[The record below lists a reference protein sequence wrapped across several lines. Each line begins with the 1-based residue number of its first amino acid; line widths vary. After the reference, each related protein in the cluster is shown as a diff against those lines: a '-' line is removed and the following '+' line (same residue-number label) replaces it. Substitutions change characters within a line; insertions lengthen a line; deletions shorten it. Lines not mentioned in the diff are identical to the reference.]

1 MQSNGNVKTSDY
13 LMEEEVH
20 DKIFIGIDPGKN
32 GGAAVINE
40 KVNEEPTITP
50 VNSFVL
56 TSLSRESCGRG
67 DTSTEHPPVLS

>member
-1 MQSNGNVKTSDY
+1 MQSNGNIKTSEY

-40 KVNEEPTITP
+40 IADHEPTIT
-50 VNSFVL
+50 F
-56 TSLSRESCGRG
+56 R
-67 DTSTEHPPVLS
+67 